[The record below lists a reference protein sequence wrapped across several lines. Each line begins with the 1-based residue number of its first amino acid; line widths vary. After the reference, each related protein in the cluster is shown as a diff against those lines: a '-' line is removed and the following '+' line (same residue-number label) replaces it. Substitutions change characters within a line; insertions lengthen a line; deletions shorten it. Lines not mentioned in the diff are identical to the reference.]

1 LRAGRALADANS
13 YGLAH
18 TLTDAY
24 TLADAHAHAY
34 TL

>member
-1 LRAGRALADANS
+1 LRAGRSLADANS

-18 TLTDAY
+18 TD
-24 TLADAHAHAY
+24 ADADAHAY